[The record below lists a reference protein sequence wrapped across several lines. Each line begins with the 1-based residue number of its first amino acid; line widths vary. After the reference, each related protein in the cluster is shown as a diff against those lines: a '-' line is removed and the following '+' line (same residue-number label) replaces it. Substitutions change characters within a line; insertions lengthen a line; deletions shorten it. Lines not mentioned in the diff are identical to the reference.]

1 MKDIY
6 EAVIGLEVH
15 AELRTESKIFCS
27 CPTAFGKSPNTQI
40 CPVCMGLPGTLPALN
55 SRAVEYAV
63 RAGLAT
69 GCEIARRTHFDRKNY
84 FYPDLPK
91 AYQISQYDRPLCFGG
106 GLTVSVS
113 SGEKRI
119 GITRIHL
126 EEDAG
131 KLMHTSSGETLI
143 DYNRCGVPL
152 IEIVSEPDIRTAE
165 EARAYLTELREVL
178 LYAGVSDCRMN
189 EGSLRC
195 DVNISVRRR
204 GDSAFGVRTEIK
216 NVNSFA
222 FAAKAIEYE
231 FERQTGIIEAGGSVA
246 CETRRFDG
254 ASGRTFVM
262 RRKES
267 ADDYRFFP
275 EPDLPELFLDEEYI
289 SEIKKTLPRLPAERR
304 REYIEKYGIT
314 STDARTVTAEP
325 ALAEYFERV
334 AKATAYPRVA
344 VNILLTELLPFFDA
358 ERGCPVSSEVLCELS
373 ELYGEGTVNSATVK
387 KLVKLYTSEQP
398 PKESVR
404 ATVERLGLTQIN
416 DAERILELLGTVAEQ
431 YPKLIADY
439 KNGKQAARNAII
451 GKVMASASG
460 LVNPLVL
467 DGLLDDRLSAEDKR
481 R

>member
-15 AELRTESKIFCS
+15 AELKTESKIFCS
-27 CPTAFGKSPNTQI
+27 CPTAYGKKPNTQI
-40 CPVCMGLPGTLPALN
+40 CPVCMGLPGTLPVLN
-55 SRAVEYAV
+55 ARAVEYAV

-106 GLTVSVS
+106 GLNVSVPE
-113 SGEKRI
+113 GEKRI

-131 KLMHTSSGETLI
+131 KLLHTSSGETLI

-165 EARAYLTELREVL
+165 EARAYLAELREVL

-195 DVNISVRRR
+195 DINVSVRRR
-204 GDSAFGVRTEIK
+204 GDSALGVRTEIK

-231 FERQTGIIEAGGSVA
+231 VERQTGIIESGGSVA
-246 CETRRFDG
+246 CETRRFDS

-275 EPDLPELFLDEEYI
+275 EPDLPKLFLDGEYI
-289 SEIKKTLPRLPAERR
+289 SRIKRTLPKLPAERR
-304 REYIEKYGIT
+304 KEYTEKYGIT
-314 STDARTVTAEP
+314 PTDARTITAEP
-325 ALAEYFERV
+325 VLAEYFERV
-334 AKATAYPRVA
+334 AQATAYPRVA
-344 VNILLTELLPFFDA
+344 ANILLTELLPLFNA

-387 KLVKLYTSEQP
+387 RLVKLYTSEQLP
-398 PKESVR
+398 SESVR
-404 ATVERLGLTQIN
+404 AAVERLGLAQIN
-416 DAERILELLGTVAEQ
+416 DAERILELIDAVAERF
-431 YPKLIADY
+431 PKLISDY

-451 GKVMASASG
+451 GRVMASASG

-467 DGLLDDRLSAEDKR
+467 DGLLDDRLFAEDKT
-481 R
+481 